1 VADADVE
8 AVAEPDP
15 VTREVSS
22 GKVALTPALFPFA
35 FSFQFLFKLGNVNIH
50 IEKKNTTFK
59 GEQQEKTTGQH
70 HNYNETQF

>member
-8 AVAEPDP
+8 AVAKPDP

-35 FSFQFLFKLGNVNIH
+35 FSFQFF
-50 IEKKNTTFK
+50 F
-59 GEQQEKTTGQH
+59 
-70 HNYNETQF
+70 